1 MVPEA
6 PLEETGAGLAPVG
19 AGWFVVNAREARWR
33 RRPGRGLSLPLTG
46 FTDEECETHFRG
58 LGMSIV
64 VLGPGEPIG
73 FYHWERDQEDFLVL
87 AGEAILVCE
96 GEERRLRA
104 FDFVHCPPGAS
115 HAIVGAGDGPCTLVA
130 VGARAHIDED
140 CHGGG
145 YVADA
150 VAARHGAS
158 VPADTT
164 DASADYARLGEPE
177 AVRYRDG
184 LLPELRSDR
193 RR

>member
-1 MVPEA
+1 MEQ
-6 PLEETGAGLAPVG
+6 GAAGRKPAG
-19 AGWFVVNAREARWR
+19 AGWFVVNARDACWR
-33 RRPGRGLSLPLTG
+33 RRPGRGHSLPFTG

-58 LGMSIV
+58 LGMSLV

-87 AGEAILVCE
+87 AGEAILVVE
-96 GEERRLRA
+96 GQERRLRA
-104 FDFVHCPPGAS
+104 WDFVHCPPGAR

-145 YVADA
+145 YVADG
-150 VAARHGAS
+150 VARRHGAS
-158 VPADTT
+158 VDADTT

-177 AVRYRDG
+177 PVPYHDG
-184 LLPELRSDR
+184 LLPEL
-193 RR
+193 